1 MIGVFGGTFNP
12 IHFGHLR
19 PALEITEAL
28 QMRELRLIP
37 SALPPHREEPEVDA
51 QLRLQM
57 VQRAAAGERRFVVDD
72 RELRRDGPSYTV
84 DTLTSLRHEV
94 GGEALG
100 LIVGMDAF
108 LGLHTWHQWDR
119 LIDLAHLIVMQRPGI
134 YSKDQY
140 REKMPPEVRAL
151 VDNCAVPQWRQLHE
165 ASYGKLWFQAVTQL
179 DISATKI
186 RDSIKAG
193 HSVRF
198 LTPDSVVE
206 IIESQQLYR
215 YTGE

>member
-28 QMRELRLIP
+28 QLRELRLIP
-37 SALPPHREEPEVDA
+37 SAIPPHREEPEVDA
-51 QLRLQM
+51 QLRLRM
-57 VQRAAAGERRFVVDD
+57 VEAAAASEPRFVVDD

-94 GGEALG
+94 GDDALG

-108 LGLHTWHQWDR
+108 LGLHTWHQWER
-119 LIDLAHLIVMQRPGI
+119 LIDLAHLIVMQRPGV
-134 YSKDQY
+134 YSKEQY
-140 REKMPPEVRAL
+140 REKMHPKVRAL
-151 VDNCAVPQWRQLHE
+151 VDSCSVPQWRQLHKTRC
-165 ASYGKLWFQAVTQL
+165 GNLWFQAVTQL

-186 RDSIKAG
+186 RDTINTG
-193 HSVRF
+193 HSARF
-198 LTPDSVVE
+198 LTPDSVVH
-206 IIESQQLYR
+206 IIENHQLYR
-215 YTGE
+215 